1 MGALNL
7 DLALV
12 PMAETLGNACS
23 GDLRV
28 LQHAACGH
36 PVICSRVPGFVGGEV
51 LPLSRVSNE
60 AQDWIRAIRLH
71 LEDREASATL
81 GDALQSTVRAQWLLE
96 GERLAAWRRA
106 WLAD

>member
-1 MGALNL
+1 LNL

-23 GDLRV
+23 ADLRV

-60 AQDWIRAIRLH
+60 AQDWIRTIRLH

-81 GDALQSTVRAQWLLE
+81 GDALQSAVRTQWLLE
-96 GERLAAWRRA
+96 GERLDAWRQA